1 MDIVRRKLILGT
13 MRLQGLKKMYIYSS
27 YSSLLTLL
35 LSGEL
40 NNCSL
45 IFFLFVIA
53 VLF

>member
-1 MDIVRRKLILGT
+1 MDIVRRKLTLVTIGTSRVKENVHIFILF
-13 MRLQGLKKMYIYSS
+13 I
-27 YSSLLTLL
+27 TLL